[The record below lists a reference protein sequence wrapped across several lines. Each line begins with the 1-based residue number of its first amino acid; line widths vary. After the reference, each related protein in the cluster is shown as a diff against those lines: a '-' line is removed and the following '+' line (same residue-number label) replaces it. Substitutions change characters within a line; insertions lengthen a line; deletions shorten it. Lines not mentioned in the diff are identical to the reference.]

1 MLIDQFIAYIQAE
14 KRFSPLT
21 VEAYQRDVN
30 QFVDFLKDEFELN
43 DLVQVKTTM
52 VKSYIVKL
60 KEEGL
65 TNRSINRKIS
75 TLRTFY
81 KYCLRENLMEKS
93 PMTGVKALKL
103 PKTLVKFVTE
113 TDINKVSFGDEAD
126 FPTLRDHLLFEMLYQ
141 TGMRQAELRGLHD
154 NDVDKMAMQLKIHGK
169 RNKDRFVPLSR
180 EMIQLIVQYQA
191 LRDATFTTK
200 ADRLLLNDKGE
211 EMSPHYVYN
220 KVHHMLEGVTTLK
233 QKSPHVLRHT
243 FATHLLDEGASL
255 VAIQKLLGHENLATT
270 QIYAHNTIEQL
281 KKIHKQKK
289 GVIMKV
295 MINSVHFKA
304 DQKLEDFI
312 TQKVEKL
319 CAKHSEVIN
328 AEVSL
333 KLDNTDTPENKIADI
348 RLVLRGDDLYAS
360 KQSKT
365 FEESID
371 TSIDALK
378 KQLEKY
384 KGKNTK

>member
-1 MLIDQFIAYIQAE
+1 MLIDQFISYIEAE

-21 VEAYQRDVN
+21 VEAYQSDMD
-30 QFVDFLKDEFELN
+30 QFAHFLKDEYGID
-43 DLVQVKTTM
+43 DLAQVKTTM
-52 VKSYIVKL
+52 VKSYIVHL

-65 TNRSINRKIS
+65 VNRSINRKTS

-93 PMTGVKALKL
+93 PMTGIKALKQ

-113 TDINKVSFGDEAD
+113 TDINKVSFGEEAD
-126 FPTLRDHLLFEMLYQ
+126 FSTQRDHLLFELLYQ
-141 TGMRQAELRGLHD
+141 TGMRQAELRGLED
-154 NDVDKMAMQLKIHGK
+154 GDVDKMGMQLKIHGK
-169 RNKDRFVPLSR
+169 RNKDRLVPLSR

-211 EMSPHYVYN
+211 EMSPSYVYN

-281 KKIHKQKK
+281 KKIHKQAHPK
-289 GVIMKV
+289 G
-295 MINSVHFKA
+295 
-304 DQKLEDFI
+304 
-312 TQKVEKL
+312 
-319 CAKHSEVIN
+319 
-328 AEVSL
+328 
-333 KLDNTDTPENKIADI
+333 
-348 RLVLRGDDLYAS
+348 
-360 KQSKT
+360 
-365 FEESID
+365 
-371 TSIDALK
+371 
-378 KQLEKY
+378 
-384 KGKNTK
+384 

>member
-1 MLIDQFIAYIQAE
+1 MLIDQFISYIEAE

-21 VEAYQRDVN
+21 VEAYQSDMD
-30 QFVDFLKDEFELN
+30 QFAHFLKDEYGID
-43 DLVQVKTTM
+43 DLTQVKTTM
-52 VKSYIVKL
+52 VKSYIVHL

-65 TNRSINRKIS
+65 VNRSINRKTS

-81 KYCLRENLMEKS
+81 KYCLRENLIEKS
-93 PMTGVKALKL
+93 PMTGIKALKQ

-113 TDINKVSFGDEAD
+113 TDINKVSFGEDAD
-126 FPTLRDHLLFEMLYQ
+126 FSTQRDHLLFELLYQ
-141 TGMRQAELRGLHD
+141 TGMRQAELRGLED
-154 NDVDKMAMQLKIHGK
+154 GDVDKMGMQLKIHGK
-169 RNKDRFVPLSR
+169 RNKDRLVPLSS

-211 EMSPHYVYN
+211 EMSPSYVYN

-281 KKIHKQKK
+281 KKIHKQAHPK
-289 GVIMKV
+289 G
-295 MINSVHFKA
+295 
-304 DQKLEDFI
+304 
-312 TQKVEKL
+312 
-319 CAKHSEVIN
+319 
-328 AEVSL
+328 
-333 KLDNTDTPENKIADI
+333 
-348 RLVLRGDDLYAS
+348 
-360 KQSKT
+360 
-365 FEESID
+365 
-371 TSIDALK
+371 
-378 KQLEKY
+378 
-384 KGKNTK
+384 

>member
-1 MLIDQFIAYIQAE
+1 MLIDQFISYIEAE

-21 VEAYQRDVN
+21 VEAYQSDMD
-30 QFVDFLKDEFELN
+30 QFAHFLKDEYGID
-43 DLVQVKTTM
+43 DLTQVKTTT
-52 VKSYIVKL
+52 VKSYIVHL

-65 TNRSINRKIS
+65 ANRSINRKMS

-93 PMTGVKALKL
+93 PMTGIKALKQ

-113 TDINKVSFGDEAD
+113 TDINKVTFGEEAD
-126 FPTLRDHLLFEMLYQ
+126 FSTRRDHLLFELLYQ
-141 TGMRQAELRGLHD
+141 TGMRQAELRGLED
-154 NDVDKMAMQLKIHGK
+154 GDVDKMGMQLKIHGK
-169 RNKDRFVPLSR
+169 RNKDRLVPLSR

-211 EMSPHYVYN
+211 EMSSSYVYN
-220 KVHHMLEGVTTLK
+220 KVHHLLEGVTTLK

-281 KKIHKQKK
+281 KKIHKQAHPK
-289 GVIMKV
+289 G
-295 MINSVHFKA
+295 
-304 DQKLEDFI
+304 
-312 TQKVEKL
+312 
-319 CAKHSEVIN
+319 
-328 AEVSL
+328 
-333 KLDNTDTPENKIADI
+333 
-348 RLVLRGDDLYAS
+348 
-360 KQSKT
+360 
-365 FEESID
+365 
-371 TSIDALK
+371 
-378 KQLEKY
+378 
-384 KGKNTK
+384 

>member
-1 MLIDQFIAYIQAE
+1 MLIDQFISYIEAE

-21 VEAYQRDVN
+21 VEAYQSDMD
-30 QFVDFLKDEFELN
+30 QFAHFLKDEYGID
-43 DLVQVKTTM
+43 DLTHVKTTM
-52 VKSYIVKL
+52 VKSYIVHL

-65 TNRSINRKIS
+65 VNRSINRKMS

-93 PMTGVKALKL
+93 PMTGIKALKQ

-113 TDINKVSFGDEAD
+113 TDINKVSFGEDTD
-126 FPTLRDHLLFEMLYQ
+126 FSTSRDRLLFEMLYQ
-141 TGMRQAELRGLHD
+141 TGMRQAELRGLKD
-154 NDVDKMAMQLKIHGK
+154 GDVDKMGMQLKIHGK
-169 RNKDRFVPLSR
+169 RNKDRIVPLSR

-211 EMSPHYVYN
+211 EMSPSYVYN

-281 KKIHKQKK
+281 KKIHKQAHPK
-289 GVIMKV
+289 G
-295 MINSVHFKA
+295 
-304 DQKLEDFI
+304 
-312 TQKVEKL
+312 
-319 CAKHSEVIN
+319 
-328 AEVSL
+328 
-333 KLDNTDTPENKIADI
+333 
-348 RLVLRGDDLYAS
+348 
-360 KQSKT
+360 
-365 FEESID
+365 
-371 TSIDALK
+371 
-378 KQLEKY
+378 
-384 KGKNTK
+384 

>member
-93 PMTGVKALKL
+93 PMTCVKALKL

-180 EMIQLIVQYQA
+180 EMIQLIAQYQA

-281 KKIHKQKK
+281 KKIHKQAHPK
-289 GVIMKV
+289 G
-295 MINSVHFKA
+295 
-304 DQKLEDFI
+304 
-312 TQKVEKL
+312 
-319 CAKHSEVIN
+319 
-328 AEVSL
+328 
-333 KLDNTDTPENKIADI
+333 
-348 RLVLRGDDLYAS
+348 
-360 KQSKT
+360 
-365 FEESID
+365 
-371 TSIDALK
+371 
-378 KQLEKY
+378 
-384 KGKNTK
+384 

>member
-1 MLIDQFIAYIQAE
+1 MLIDQFISYIEAE

-21 VEAYQRDVN
+21 VEAYQSDMDQFAQYLRDR
-30 QFVDFLKDEFELN
+30 FEIE
-43 DLVQVKTTM
+43 DLTQVKTTT
-52 VKSYIVKL
+52 VKSYIVHL

-65 TNRSINRKIS
+65 VNRSINRKMS

-81 KYCLRENLMEKS
+81 KYCLRENLIEKS
-93 PMTGVKALKL
+93 PMTGIKALKQ

-126 FPTLRDHLLFEMLYQ
+126 FSTQRDHLLFELLYQ
-141 TGMRQAELRGLHD
+141 TGMRQAELRGLED
-154 NDVDKMAMQLKIHGK
+154 GDVDKMGMQLKIHGK
-169 RNKDRFVPLSR
+169 RNKDRIVPLSR

-211 EMSPHYVYN
+211 EMSPSYVYN
-220 KVHHMLEGVTTLK
+220 KVRHMLEGVTTLK

-281 KKIHKQKK
+281 KKIHKQAHPK
-289 GVIMKV
+289 G
-295 MINSVHFKA
+295 
-304 DQKLEDFI
+304 
-312 TQKVEKL
+312 
-319 CAKHSEVIN
+319 
-328 AEVSL
+328 
-333 KLDNTDTPENKIADI
+333 
-348 RLVLRGDDLYAS
+348 
-360 KQSKT
+360 
-365 FEESID
+365 
-371 TSIDALK
+371 
-378 KQLEKY
+378 
-384 KGKNTK
+384 